1 MKLTASVVLFVLLL
15 TSTAFSQDRLTA
27 NEDRFYTNK
36 IPNKE
41 VEIKFTG
48 KKDKTD
54 SELLND
60 KISSLSKS
68 GGGIIRIKK
77 GNYTL
82 SDIKLKSNIHIKI
95 DADVTIEPNL
105 SGDTK
110 KMSSVIFDVG
120 NEFLVEN
127 VAITNTD
134 ENNEDKKTWYQV
146 NFPKGEYRMKLI
158 EGSNVRNFKFSGAQ
172 IMDSYT
178 PFSVIVL
185 NLADSGDRNE
195 IPFKGIVK
203 NILLT
208 HAHVGY
214 GVIQIQAGKSILC
227 KNLEGIGGVTMR
239 VETGSGETGKLN
251 EMTVDDI
258 VGRNIRVQYGDAAF
272 NCSPHRVDQGRFD
285 VEGVVAVNSTFAV
298 QIAAGFLDKKEGGV
312 DNIGIFDPR
321 SYVGD
326 ITVTGGKGAQ
336 IKSKDFIYFDCA
348 ERKELE
354 LKCQNDDFES
364 TSWRSIGVIRT
375 NATLASGCKNGNDGG
390 CYEIQVGK
398 ITKTNTDF
406 VNDGNYTYKNMGISG
421 CEKTKKPVNSDCL
434 EHKKEKKGDKKQ
446 NKGEKQPAK
455 NKKKQI

>member
-1 MKLTASVVLFVLLL
+1 MKSTKQLIFIAVLFV
-15 TSTAFSQDRLTA
+15 TALCFSQDRLTD

-41 VEIKFTG
+41 VEIIFTG

-54 SELLND
+54 SELLNA
-60 KISSLSKS
+60 KINSLSKS

-82 SDIKLKSNIHIKI
+82 SDIKLQSNIHIKI
-95 DADVTIEPNL
+95 DAEVTIEPNL

-134 ENNEDKKTWYQV
+134 ENNENKNSWYRV
-146 NFPKGEYRMKLI
+146 NFPKGDYRMKLI

-172 IMDSYT
+172 IMDCFT

-195 IPFKGIVK
+195 IPFNGIVK

-208 HAHVGY
+208 NAHVGY
-214 GVIQIQAGKSILC
+214 GVIQIQVGKTILC
-227 KNLEGIGGVTMR
+227 KNLEGIGGVTLR

-258 VGRNIRVQYGDAAF
+258 VGRNIRVRNGDSGF

-285 VEGVVAVNSTFAV
+285 VEGVVAINSTFAV
-298 QIAAGFLDKKEGGV
+298 QFAAGFLDKKSGGV
-312 DNIGIFDPR
+312 DNIGTFDSR
-321 SYVGD
+321 SYIGN

-364 TSWRSIGVIRT
+364 TSWRSVGVIRT
-375 NATLASGCKNGNDGG
+375 NATLASGCKNGGDGG
-390 CYEIQVGK
+390 CYEVNVGK

-406 VNDGNYTYKNMGISG
+406 LSPGNYTYKNMGISG
-421 CEKTKKPVNSDCL
+421 CEKTKKLENSDCL
-434 EHKKEKKGDKKQ
+434 ERPKETKKMKK
-446 NKGEKQPAK
+446 
-455 NKKKQI
+455 